1 MESTKEIYESLK
13 DVAIQRIKNPFM
25 GAFLLSWL
33 VFNWKAISYFI
44 FSSQDILTVLSFLEN
59 SFYPTWE
66 VFGFDL
72 PSKHFFTIIFPLL
85 VALSYRVGASFIYE
99 KIDSWSETGD
109 TVRENRK
116 SKQNKN
122 RVKLE
127 IVLDDIRKKGRE
139 VDELKVNLEKAN
151 NDLTNLENKNK
162 GQLVEITSL
171 EQIRDEQ
178 HNQIEQL
185 KESNNDLKD
194 QIQLERLIQEVK
206 LSNFGLFNTEN
217 GSRGFEYHKR
227 IFDSVLKS
235 PHSNEQL
242 KTMVNEKLRS
252 DSIVLNDD
260 LVMQAYD
267 RIMSIEKENYEA
279 LKYFFENFKMIP
291 SFNGRTL
298 ETESKV
304 RTKYLEDKSIIYQ
317 ANEIKT
323 KDSMLRYKITD
334 LGYHVKAMNDVL
346 GMIKA
351 NPTNFRSMD

>member
-1 MESTKEIYESLK
+1 MGIGEFFLEIYKTSKERLKNRYVGTFIISWVVINWQAVAILILSDLEITRRLEYIYIQYYDRYYLFWIPLTISVVYRVIAPGIFAILDFIAFIIEKPSLHGHYKRLNEVAEIKKKNSEIRLETAQNEAEIQELDQIKINNIALKKQLELLNNENDNQKKEIGNLK
-13 DVAIQRIKNPFM
+13 NR
-25 GAFLLSWL
+25 
-33 VFNWKAISYFI
+33 
-44 FSSQDILTVLSFLEN
+44 
-59 SFYPTWE
+59 
-66 VFGFDL
+66 
-72 PSKHFFTIIFPLL
+72 
-85 VALSYRVGASFIYE
+85 
-99 KIDSWSETGD
+99 ETGYQD
-109 TVRENRK
+109 VME
-116 SKQNKN
+116 
-122 RVKLE
+122 
-127 IVLDDIRKKGRE
+127 
-139 VDELKVNLEKAN
+139 
-151 NDLTNLENKNK
+151 
-162 GQLVEITSL
+162 
-171 EQIRDEQ
+171 
-178 HNQIEQL
+178 
-185 KESNNDLKD
+185 
-194 QIQLERLIQEVK
+194 LERLIEKVK
-206 LSNFGLFNTEN
+206 SSKFGLHSKDSTTK
-217 GSRGFEYHKR
+217 GFQYYRR

-298 ETESKV
+298 ETESKS
-304 RTKYLEDKSIIYQ
+304 RIKYLEDKSIIYQ